1 VQAGR
6 GGGHLFAKPAIGL
19 DTAAIEQMFF
29 VLGDEAC
36 YVLLSAI
43 QELIYTV
50 GVLNRSDARNTGA
63 VAEIGKPSDLRAH
76 IVAPWQSSCSRMR
89 GSSAW
94 WC

>member
-36 YVLLSAI
+36 YVLLSRDPGADLHGWRA
-43 QELIYTV
+43 ESV
-50 GVLNRSDARNTGA
+50 GR
-63 VAEIGKPSDLRAH
+63 AEYGCR
-76 IVAPWQSSCSRMR
+76 C
-89 GSSAW
+89 
-94 WC
+94 